1 MVVGKAKLVEKM
13 STESSKTRKIFDGRY
28 EIVSIVGRGA
38 ASVVYHGRRATAPYA
53 DVAIKVLTDKGASVP
68 AKERLRKEAL
78 AMLYARHRYVVRLDD
93 FRSVGDLCYLSM
105 EFAPHRDLRV
115 YLTEHG
121 DKCTP
126 VQRERYFTQAAEA
139 LGYVHRAGLIH
150 RDIKPDNILVMN
162 EAEIRIADFGVAV
175 LPSDE
180 AALSDLQR
188 GVGTMEYLAPEVLD
202 GIRCDQRSDVYS
214 LGVTFYEL
222 LAGTHPFSGAPLAEQ
237 LDIRRDGSF
246 AELAQIAPHVPD
258 YINSAIMRCLAFD
271 ANARFENGQQLFESL
286 LLGRDKSKRKT
297 KNRARASS
305 LAKSS
310 TVGSAAGGHSALGS
324 SDFES
329 ELASE
334 LSVAA
339 NSQDSAQDMGTSLP
353 PQLAVGELV
362 GGEQDILAERDVAR
376 ETVLIPREEVAAARG
391 NDPQNVERAVSP
403 TLTSPTEQIAGARRE
418 TVIQIKSLNH
428 QQSRSAT
435 TTFQRNSIPG
445 LEQMGSGEPVSN
457 SAKQDLLTTLR
468 EKAAGALDGLALKI
482 EEIQANPNTKK
493 YIPIG
498 AVMVTFLLGVVLF
511 SAGSGLHKKPVEAPD
526 AINTSIRGPQSQ
538 LANLSFPKLEPGR
551 YEGRIQGLIPGKTTA
566 LAFIV
571 PSDAS
576 AVITLVGV
584 DGWSP
589 VLGRYPAGA
598 TPDKLRVSSNG
609 FLVDFTGQVDGDA
622 IVGYF
627 HDLSTGSQGRWE
639 ARLAR

>member
-1 MVVGKAKLVEKM
+1 M

-115 YLTEHG
+115 YITEHG
-121 DKCTP
+121 DKCSPT
-126 VQRERYFTQAAEA
+126 QRERYFTQAAEA

-222 LAGTHPFSGAPLAEQ
+222 LAGVHPFASAPLAEQ
-237 LDIRRDGSF
+237 LDIRRDGAF
-246 AELAQIAPHVPD
+246 TELVQVAPHIPD

-271 ANARFENGQQLFESL
+271 PNSRFENGQQLFESL
-286 LLGRDKSKRKT
+286 LIGRDKSKRKT
-297 KNRARASS
+297 KNRARSTS
-305 LAKSS
+305 MKSTGVDSNFGSGDFDSDLA
-310 TVGSAAGGHSALGS
+310 G
-324 SDFES
+324 D
-329 ELASE
+329 
-334 LSVAA
+334 LSVAS
-339 NSQDSAQDMGTSLP
+339 NSQDTGNSIPS
-353 PQLAVGELV
+353 QLAVGELV
-362 GGEQDILAERDVAR
+362 SGEDEVLAERDVAR
-376 ETVLIPREEVAAARG
+376 ETVLIPREEVAAARAG
-391 NDPQNVERAVSP
+391 DHRNTDRTVPP
-403 TLTSPTEQIAGARRE
+403 TLASPTEQLAGARRE
-418 TVIQIKSLNH
+418 TALQVKSQNN
-428 QQSRSAT
+428 QQSRTPTAT
-435 TTFQRNSIPG
+435 IKRSSIPD
-445 LEQMGSGEPVSN
+445 LEQNTSGTQTSHPAQSTFV
-457 SAKQDLLTTLR
+457 QTLR
-468 EKAAGALDGLALKI
+468 ERAAEALDALALKL
-482 EEIQANPNTKK
+482 EELQADPSTKK
-493 YIPIG
+493 YVPIA
-498 AVMVTFLLGVVLF
+498 AVMATFVLGLVLF
-511 SAGSGLHKKPVEAPD
+511 SSSSGSRDKTAETP
-526 AINTSIRGPQSQ
+526 AISTEIRYPTQI
-538 LANLSFPKLEPGR
+538 ANLSFPKLEPGR
-551 YEGRIQGLIPGKTTA
+551 YEGRLQGLVPGKTSA

-576 AVITLVGV
+576 AVITMIGV

-589 VLGRYPAGA
+589 VLGRYPPGT

-622 IVGYF
+622 IIGFF
-627 HDLSTGSQGRWE
+627 HDLSTGAQGRWE